1 MGEREE
7 PGALWRFGDSPFTW
21 GGIGVIVGSA
31 IVSPTW
37 FKFAF
42 VGGGMAIAIGILRAK
57 PFNGRSSRFRFAAN
71 LALLAC
77 LGIGWR
83 LLWKVIPAPVE
94 PLTKQEAQ
102 ELFRQNANQSQPVS
116 QIPPPED
123 ARSPLT
129 KADFLKLLQ
138 QYKFAG
144 NTVGNDKI
152 PSLPAVTPNPQALG
166 LSGQLPAPRQPV
178 IISVPNSFEDG
189 TITGKNLAT
198 GMADLFIQLNV
209 KHSSATGDY
218 RDEGLAGRDRLL
230 GDLRSTNLVAV
241 PKDCIQQWSDSSI
254 NLRFTRDFWP
264 SILGRVKSEAEN
276 RKIAPLNESEIE
288 VCYQIKELGE
298 PPTEE
303 VCPK

>member
-1 MGEREE
+1 MRSRLSAHQSRSLTASRTVEERCFSAAHGFKMIWVLAQAIYFLGTTTTLCITRSVFCMMPKMTEEYAMGEREE

-166 LSGQLPAPRQPV
+166 LSGQRP
-178 IISVPNSFEDG
+178 
-189 TITGKNLAT
+189 
-198 GMADLFIQLNV
+198 
-209 KHSSATGDY
+209 
-218 RDEGLAGRDRLL
+218 GR
-230 GDLRSTNLVAV
+230 
-241 PKDCIQQWSDSSI
+241 P
-254 NLRFTRDFWP
+254 
-264 SILGRVKSEAEN
+264 
-276 RKIAPLNESEIE
+276 
-288 VCYQIKELGE
+288 
-298 PPTEE
+298 
-303 VCPK
+303 